1 MASSDQDE
9 EPQFTNIAM
18 MPPEWFE
25 PKIEHP
31 LRPKT
36 ANDAKSV
43 DTKSPNANAQVQS
56 PAYTDKVMIDS
67 GSIVGRLLNGAG
79 TFDHILENI
88 FLYLDGNSLAAAAD
102 VSENWRQYVE
112 GAFWSKPAKIKQ
124 INYQWSA
131 HLPMSSIKFH
141 GAEIIS
147 MKCNGGI
154 VACGEKGTGN
164 IAIYNRRDI
173 ARKTYLDQRSLAD
186 HFSKQVL
193 GNTKDTTIT
202 PIINLN
208 AHERSVMALD
218 LNEYILVSAGFGSEV
233 KVWDMRSGQ
242 LMATLFRVNCRVNAV
257 RLMGKRSIFV
267 GSNNVV
273 MIYRIEGNLAT
284 ANDITFRYDGYLS
297 GHDGEI
303 LCMDHNGELLG
314 TGSADRTVKLWSGV
328 QGTTGT
334 TAGQQTLTGHD
345 TKVKCLAMTATHVAS
360 GSWDRTCRVWLV
372 RTGECV
378 RVLKHEAFVRSV
390 AMDNYRIATGD
401 VCGLVYVWTLP
412 NVLNPAMG
420 PGVLCLRAHNAIDSD
435 RPMEESHKWV
445 NGVHLETSVLIAVA
459 GKNGRIGIQD
469 FWKDGGKDVYM
480 MESFGQDHSG
490 EFMIG

>member
-25 PKIEHP
+25 PKVEHP

-36 ANDAKSV
+36 VHGGKSIE
-43 DTKSPNANAQVQS
+43 DKSQNANAQASADTETHGVI
-56 PAYTDKVMIDS
+56 IDS
-67 GSIVGRLLNGAG
+67 ESIVGRLLNGAG
-79 TFDHILENI
+79 TFDHILENV
-88 FLYLDGNSLAAAAD
+88 FLSLDGNSLAAAAE

-112 GAFWSKPAKIKQ
+112 ETFWSKPAKIKQ

-147 MKCNGGI
+147 MSCNGGF
-154 VACGEKGTGN
+154 VACGEKSTGN

-173 ARKTYLDQRSLAD
+173 AMKNYLDQRSLAD
-186 HFSKQVL
+186 HFSNQVL

-202 PIINLN
+202 PIITLK
-208 AHERSVMALD
+208 AHERSVVSLD
-218 LNEYILVSAGFGSEV
+218 FNEFILVSAGFGSEV

-257 RLMGKRSIFV
+257 KIMGKRNIFV

-273 MIYRIEGNLAT
+273 MIYRIEGNLAM

-297 GHDGEI
+297 GHEGEI

-314 TGSADRTVKLWSGV
+314 TGSADKTVKLWSGV
-328 QGTTGT
+328 RGT
-334 TAGQQTLTGHD
+334 TAGQQTLSGHE
-345 TKVKCLAMTATHVAS
+345 TKVKCLALTATHAAS
-360 GSWDRTCRVWLV
+360 GSWDRTCRVWLL

-390 AMDNYRIATGD
+390 AMDSFRIATGD

-420 PGVLCLRAHNAIDSD
+420 PDVLCLRAHNAIDSD
-435 RPMEESHKWV
+435 RPMEDSHKWV
-445 NGVHLETSVLIAVA
+445 NAVHLETSVLIAVA
-459 GKNGRIGIQD
+459 GRNGRIVIQD

-480 MESFGQDHSG
+480 MESFGQDHQG
-490 EFMIG
+490 ELFG